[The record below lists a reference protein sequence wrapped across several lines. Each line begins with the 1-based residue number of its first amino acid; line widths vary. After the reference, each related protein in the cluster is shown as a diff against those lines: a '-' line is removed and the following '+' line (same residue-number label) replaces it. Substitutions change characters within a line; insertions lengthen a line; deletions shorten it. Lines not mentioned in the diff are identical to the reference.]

1 MRILVTDG
9 MDKTAMAEL
18 KAQGHE
24 VVEQFYE
31 PAELGKALRDFDV
44 VVVRSKTKVR
54 AAQIDEAKGSQ
65 LKLIIRGGVGVDNI
79 DVDYAKA
86 AGIDVKNTPRA
97 SSESVAELAMA
108 HMFSC
113 ARYISHAGY
122 TMRNGQWEKKAYG
135 KGIELCGKT
144 LGVVGFGRIGQ
155 HLGVMAKAIGMTDIA
170 IDIFHIPGIEEQL
183 GIPYVEMDELLAKA
197 DFISVHAPAV
207 DGGALINA
215 ENIAKMKDG
224 VCIINTS
231 RGTNVDEDALL
242 AALESGKLRKYM
254 TDLADENLINKPG
267 IVSTPHLGASTK
279 EAEDNCAS
287 MAVDELMDYIEN
299 GNIRNS
305 VNFPPVS
312 LDAEAGT
319 TRVGILYKGEV
330 DVTALLNEAVGADKV
345 VKVEI
350 GKSRTE
356 YGYALALVKEDACK
370 DCLAGI
376 KADGVIK
383 VRVL

>member
-54 AAQIDEAKGSQ
+54 AAQIEEAKGSQ

-155 HLGVMAKAIGMTDIA
+155 KLGVMAKAIGMNVVATRSSRTSGTDEA
-170 IDIFHIPGIEEQL
+170 T
-183 GIPYVEMDELLAKA
+183 GIPYVTLDELLEKS
-197 DFISVHAPAV
+197 DFISLHAPALP
-207 DGGALINA
+207 GGPLVNA
-215 ENIAKMKDG
+215 DTIAKMKDG

-231 RGTNVDEDALL
+231 RGGNVDEKALL
-242 AALESGKLRKYM
+242 EALNSGKVRAAGLDVWAEEPSKNH
-254 TDLADENLINKPG
+254 DLYSHPM
-267 IVSTPHLGASTK
+267 VSCTPHIGAQTV
-279 EAEDNCAS
+279 EAQKRIGAEI
-287 MAVDELMDYIEN
+287 VDIISKM
-299 GNIRNS
+299 
-305 VNFPPVS
+305 
-312 LDAEAGT
+312 
-319 TRVGILYKGEV
+319 
-330 DVTALLNEAVGADKV
+330 
-345 VKVEI
+345 
-350 GKSRTE
+350 
-356 YGYALALVKEDACK
+356 
-370 DCLAGI
+370 
-376 KADGVIK
+376 
-383 VRVL
+383 